1 MRPPFSLFAPT
12 SVQRTRAFASRPP
25 KNGRGRGAGHIPARR
40 GRRPRRRRRTRPSPP
55 PHDAD
60 VRPAPRRVAAG
71 RVSPR
76 RRAEV
81 RPARV
86 REPVPARSE
95 QAVSQEPAAPR
106 GRGRAARV
114 LRRVHG
120 QGHEPHVQAL
130 LQGARRSERARALE
144 NPRRARPGRACRAEA
159 EPRGKNIAPA
169 SPAHRR
175 APPSAPP
182 PREGGTRGDARRDG
196 IRASRRASVG
206 APRARGPRCRE
217 GGRARPARG
226 PLPPCPRPPRAFDP
240 PRARTPA
247 SEPRQHPVRDA
258 LIRAGPRTHRR
269 AAIKR
274 GSTAGP

>member
-196 IRASRRASVG
+196 IRPSRRASVG
-206 APRARGPRCRE
+206 A
-217 GGRARPARG
+217 
-226 PLPPCPRPPRAFDP
+226 